1 MKNAQDVEP
10 AIATQRNVTGLV
22 AGGLIGSL
30 GGLIG
35 LGGAEFRLPVL
46 KGVFRLAT
54 LEAVIFNKAMSLLVV
69 AVALLSRSNN
79 IPWVEVFAQGAIIL
93 NLLAGSLLGAWF
105 AAGKAIHLSEKVLNT
120 IIMLLLVGLALLLIV
135 EHVHPLAPAG
145 QTLFTHQL
153 VQGAAGAVAGF
164 FIGVVAALL
173 GVAGGELLIP
183 TIVLLWGVDIKL
195 AGSLSLAVS
204 LPTMIVGFMRYREA
218 AAFEVLGRER
228 ALFLFMAAGSVLGAI
243 AGGLM
248 LGSIPTDWLVL
259 GLALILL
266 ISAWKVFRH

>member
-1 MKNAQDVEP
+1 MSAS
-10 AIATQRNVTGLV
+10 RNGAGLV
-22 AGGLIGSL
+22 SGGLIGAL
-30 GGLIG
+30 GGLVG

-69 AVALLSRSNN
+69 AAALLSRSGS
-79 IPWVEVFAQGAIIL
+79 IPWSEVLAQGAIIL

-105 AAGKAIHLSEKVLNT
+105 AAGRAIHLPEKALNT
-120 IIMLLLVGLALLLIV
+120 AIMLLLVGLALLLIV
-135 EHVHPLAPAG
+135 EHVHPLTPAG
-145 QTLFTHQL
+145 QALFAHPL
-153 VQGAAGAVAGF
+153 AQGAAGVAAGL

-218 AAFEVLGRER
+218 AAFEVLGREHS
-228 ALFLFMAAGSVLGAI
+228 LFIFMAVGSALGAVIGGLLLGSV
-243 AGGLM
+243 
-248 LGSIPTDWLVL
+248 PTDWLVL

-266 ISAWKVFRH
+266 ISAWKVFGHHAH

>member
-1 MKNAQDVEP
+1 MSAR
-10 AIATQRNVTGLV
+10 RNGSGLV

-69 AVALLSRSNN
+69 AAALLARSGS
-79 IPWVEVFAQGAIIL
+79 ISWGELFSHLPIVL
-93 NLLAGSLLGAWF
+93 NLLAGSLIGAWL
-105 AAGKAIHLSEKVLNT
+105 AAGKAIHLPEKLLNT
-120 IIMLLLVGLALLLIV
+120 LIMLLLVGLALLLIAEQV
-135 EHVHPLAPAG
+135 FHLVPSGEAWFASPLAQGIAG
-145 QTLFTHQL
+145 
-153 VQGAAGAVAGF
+153 VVAGF

-204 LPTMIVGFMRYREA
+204 LPTMIVGFLRYREA
-218 AAFEVLGRER
+218 QAFAVLGRER
-228 ALFLFMAAGSVLGAI
+228 ALFVFMAVGSVLGAI
-243 AGGLM
+243 LGGML
-248 LGSIPTDWLVL
+248 LGSVPTDWLVI
-259 GLALILL
+259 GLAVILL
-266 ISAWKVFRH
+266 VSAWKVFGHVAH

>member
-1 MKNAQDVEP
+1 MS
-10 AIATQRNVTGLV
+10 ATLTRAARQGGGFV
-22 AGGLIGSL
+22 AGGLIGAL

-69 AVALLSRSNN
+69 AVALLSRSGS
-79 IPWVEVFAQGAIIL
+79 IPWGEVWAHGAIVA

-105 AAGKAIHLSEKVLNT
+105 AAGKAIRLPERVLNT
-120 IIMLLLVGLALLLIV
+120 TIMLLLVGLALLLIAEQFFHLV
-135 EHVHPLAPAG
+135 PSGRALFLDPLLQVVAG
-145 QTLFTHQL
+145 
-153 VQGAAGAVAGF
+153 VAAGV
-164 FIGVVAALL
+164 FIGMVAALL

-183 TIVLLWGVDIKL
+183 TIVLLWGADIKL

-204 LPTMIVGFMRYREA
+204 LPTMVVGFMRYRGA

-228 ALFLFMAAGSVLGAI
+228 PLFLFMAAGSLVGAVIGGVALGWV
-243 AGGLM
+243 
-248 LGSIPTDWLVL
+248 PTDLLIVA
-259 GLALILL
+259 LALILL
-266 ISAWKVFRH
+266 VSAVKVFKH